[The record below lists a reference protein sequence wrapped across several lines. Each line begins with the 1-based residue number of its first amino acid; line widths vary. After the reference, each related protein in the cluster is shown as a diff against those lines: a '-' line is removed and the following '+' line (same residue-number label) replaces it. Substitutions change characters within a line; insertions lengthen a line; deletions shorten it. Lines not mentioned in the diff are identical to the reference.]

1 MNSGCLSSSEEVGLS
16 EGDTSR
22 QRIVRSLRAGL
33 LNWGR
38 GGGVVVWPI
47 CRGGGLQ
54 RRSFYNIKALQKI
67 KGYL

>member
-47 CRGGGLQ
+47 CRGGVTKTFIL
-54 RRSFYNIKALQKI
+54 
-67 KGYL
+67 

>member
-47 CRGGGLQ
+47 CRGGG
-54 RRSFYNIKALQKI
+54 
-67 KGYL
+67 